1 MGLTRSE
8 FTSASREH
16 SRYNFRIRQPSDRK
30 FFYKQ
35 QKKPFVILDVFLQ
48 IFFIQS
54 DFNVPSII
62 PIEGQVGDD
71 HPGRNIMQH
80 RDGVDEY
87 LCVSTETV
95 ETT

>member
-1 MGLTRSE
+1 
-8 FTSASREH
+8 
-16 SRYNFRIRQPSDRK
+16 
-30 FFYKQ
+30 
-35 QKKPFVILDVFLQ
+35 LQ